1 MPAVRS
7 GRRASRE
14 DEQFGLLEIAR
25 ARGMESQED
34 TALPP
39 GRRDASGFWFP
50 AAYSDPM
57 GLFTPHQRTL
67 QAKQRVLKSR
77 RSHTAPPPQ
86 APPPDSATRARL
98 LADAAPAPSCS
109 LSGPAPRSREAD
121 ARAQREPGA
130 ACVDSPRRSV

>member
-14 DEQFGLLEIAR
+14 DEQLGLLEIAR
-25 ARGMESQED
+25 ARGLESQED

-57 GLFTPHQRTL
+57 NLFTPHQRSL

-77 RSHTAPPPQ
+77 RSHAAPPS
-86 APPPDSATRARL
+86 APSAEHLARPL
-98 LADAAPAPSCS
+98 AMADAAPGASCS
-109 LSGPAPRSREAD
+109 LSAPAARPGD
-121 ARAQREPGA
+121 AEPRAQREPGA